1 MAMPDSTSEPNLQRT
16 TTTLIKDTFR
26 HRPERNVWI
35 VCCFAAIGG
44 FLFGYDVGVLSG
56 CLLMKDFQDRFLND
70 NISKTLLTSVLMAGA
85 FVGALYSGPLADY
98 LGRKRSIIFGT
109 AVNILGSVIQTAAS
123 DTGMMIVGR
132 VIGGLSIG
140 QLSMLVPLYQSE
152 IAPKE
157 LRGRLITMQQFAITV
172 GIAVSFW
179 IDFGTLNWEGSS
191 SWRFPMGIRLIPAFI
206 LLFGMIFMPYSPR
219 WLMAKGRDLEALK
232 TIAFLRGNGSVSDK
246 TVQMVF
252 TEIKQSVV
260 FEQKYTSQTY
270 WEIFRSGHE
279 HNRRRIWLGIAV
291 QVFQQLTGI
300 NVAVYYAADIF
311 QAAGVSGITAAL
323 FANGVDGMV
332 NVIATVPTIF
342 FIDKWGRR
350 PTLISGAISCSLC
363 MIILALVLATH
374 GLSDLSTSDT
384 SGTTGNGSISL
395 ILDSKGST
403 VVVMVFLYLFVACY
417 AYSWGPVGWIYPAE
431 LYPQRLRAKA
441 LGITT
446 AANWLFNFAIS
457 QLAPP
462 MLSGI
467 HWGTYLVF
475 AIFCAIMA
483 FIVWLEFPETKG
495 KSLEEI
501 DLIFSGQLKD
511 DDLGVHHPATAAAA
525 LTQLERMKFSEKYS
539 NRETSFGNA
548 IEGALKRVADDD
560 AVNNEELELSPL
572 NTNVQLP
579 STT

>member
-1 MAMPDSTSEPNLQRT
+1 ME
-16 TTTLIKDTFR
+16 
-26 HRPERNVWI
+26 
-35 VCCFAAIGG
+35 
-44 FLFGYDVGVLSG
+44 
-56 CLLMKDFQDRFLND
+56 DFQNRFIND
-70 NISKTLLTSVLMAGA
+70 QISKTLLVSVLMAGA
-85 FVGALYSGPLADY
+85 FVGALYSGPLADHI
-98 LGRKRSIIFGT
+98 GRKRSIIFGT
-109 AVNILGSVIQTAAS
+109 AVNILGSVIQTAAT
-123 DTGMMIVGR
+123 DTSMMIAGR

-179 IDFGTLNWEGSS
+179 IDFGTINWEGSS

-232 TIAFLRGNGSVSDK
+232 TIAFLRGNGSLSDQ

-291 QVFQQLTGI
+291 QIFQQLTGI

-311 QAAGVSGITAAL
+311 SSAGVSGTTAAL

-332 NVIATVPTIF
+332 NVIATIPTIF

-350 PTLISGAISCSLC
+350 PTLISGAISCSIC
-363 MIILALVLATH
+363 MLILAIVLATH
-374 GLSDLSTSDT
+374 GLTDGTSNDIPIPEGTGSLSLLFTR
-384 SGTTGNGSISL
+384 N
-395 ILDSKGST
+395 ST

-475 AIFCAIMA
+475 SILCGLMA
-483 FIVWLEFPETKG
+483 LMVYLEFPETKG

-525 LTQLERMKFSEKYS
+525 LAQLERMKFSEKYS

-548 IEGALKRVADDD
+548 IEGALKRVADDG
-560 AVNNEELELSPL
+560 AVNNEELELTPL
-572 NTNVQLP
+572 KNNVPLPSP

>member
-1 MAMPDSTSEPNLQRT
+1 
-16 TTTLIKDTFR
+16 
-26 HRPERNVWI
+26 
-35 VCCFAAIGG
+35 
-44 FLFGYDVGVLSG
+44 YDVGVLSG
-56 CLLMKDFQDRFLND
+56 CVLMKDFQERF
-70 NISKTLLTSVLMAGA
+70 IVGSITETLLVSVLMAGA
-85 FVGALYSGPLADY
+85 FFGALISGPLADFI
-98 LGRKRSIIFGT
+98 GRKRSIVLGT
-109 AVNILGSVIQTAAS
+109 AVYIFGSIIQTAA
-123 DTGMMIVGR
+123 DGTGLMIAGR
-132 VIGGLSIG
+132 VISGVSIG

-157 LRGRLITMQQFAITV
+157 LRGRLITMQQFAITI
-172 GIAVSFW
+172 GIAVAFW
-179 IDFGTLNWEGSS
+179 IDFGTINWEGSR
-191 SWRFPMGIRLIPAFI
+191 SWRFPMGIRLIPAFF

-232 TIAFLRGNGSVSDK
+232 TIAFLRGNTSLSDQ
-246 TVQMVF
+246 TVQMIF

-260 FEQKYTSQTY
+260 FEQKFTSQTY

-279 HNRRRIWLGIAV
+279 HNRRRIYLGIAV

-300 NVAVYYAADIF
+300 NVVVYYAADIF
-311 QAAGVSGITAAL
+311 SSAGVPGTTAAL

-332 NVIATVPTIF
+332 NVLATIPTIF

-350 PTLISGAISCSLC
+350 PTLISGAVSCCVC
-363 MIILALVLATH
+363 MLVLAVVLATNS
-374 GLSDLSTSDT
+374 LE
-384 SGTTGNGSISL
+384 GTTVSSDVTGTGSIAL
-395 ILDSKGST
+395 ILDSKPST
-403 VVVMVFLYLFVACY
+403 VVIMVFLYLFVACY

-462 MLSGI
+462 MLNGI

-483 FIVWLEFPETKG
+483 FTVWLDFPETKG

-501 DLIFSGQLKD
+501 DLLFSGQLKD

-525 LTQLERMKFSEKYS
+525 LEQLERIKFSEKYS

-560 AVNNEELELSPL
+560 AANSEEL
-572 NTNVQLP
+572 QLP
-579 STT
+579 TINSSSSRTT

>member
-1 MAMPDSTSEPNLQRT
+1 
-16 TTTLIKDTFR
+16 
-26 HRPERNVWI
+26 
-35 VCCFAAIGG
+35 
-44 FLFGYDVGVLSG
+44 
-56 CLLMKDFQDRFLND
+56 
-70 NISKTLLTSVLMAGA
+70 MAGA
-85 FVGALYSGPLADY
+85 FFGALISGPLADY
-98 LGRKRSIIFGT
+98 IGRKRSIVLGAAVYIFGS
-109 AVNILGSVIQTAAS
+109 IIQTAADGTS
-123 DTGMMIVGR
+123 LMITGR
-132 VIGGLSIG
+132 VISGVSIG

-157 LRGRLITMQQFAITV
+157 LRGRLITMQQFAITI
-172 GIAVSFW
+172 GIAVAFW
-179 IDFGTLNWEGSS
+179 IDFGTINWEGSR
-191 SWRFPMGIRLIPAFI
+191 SWRFPMGIRLIPAFF
-206 LLFGMIFMPYSPR
+206 LLFGMVFMPYSPR
-219 WLMAKGRDLEALK
+219 WLMAQGRDLEALK
-232 TIAFLRGNGSVSDK
+232 TIAFLRGNGSLSDQ

-260 FEQKYTSQTY
+260 FEQKFASQTY

-279 HNRRRIWLGIAV
+279 HNRRRIYLGIAV
-291 QVFQQLTGI
+291 QIFQQLTGI
-300 NVAVYYAADIF
+300 NVVVYYASDIF
-311 QAAGVSGITAAL
+311 SSAGVPGVTAAL

-332 NVIATVPTIF
+332 NVLATIPTIF

-350 PTLISGAISCSLC
+350 PTLISGAVSCSVC
-363 MIILALVLATH
+363 MLVLAVVLATH
-374 GLSDLSTSDT
+374 SLEGTPISSDVT
-384 SGTTGNGSISL
+384 GTGSIAL
-395 ILDSKGST
+395 ILDSRGST

-457 QLAPP
+457 QLAPA
-462 MLSGI
+462 MLDGI

-483 FIVWLEFPETKG
+483 FIVWLDFPETKG

-501 DLIFSGQLKD
+501 DLLFSGQLKD

-525 LTQLERMKFSEKYS
+525 LEQLERIKFSEKYS

-548 IEGALKRVADDD
+548 IEGALKRVAEDDTG
-560 AVNNEELELSPL
+560 NIEEL
-572 NTNVQLP
+572 QLP
-579 STT
+579 TIVSSSSRTT

>member
-1 MAMPDSTSEPNLQRT
+1 MPGSTTEPNLQRLT
-16 TTTLIKDTFR
+16 TTQLIKTTLAQPT
-26 HRPERNVWI
+26 HRNVWI

-56 CLLMKDFQDRFLND
+56 CLLMDDFQARFVVGS
-70 NISKTLLTSVLMAGA
+70 ITRTLLVSVLMAGA
-85 FVGALYSGPLADY
+85 FFGALISGPLADFI
-98 LGRKRSIIFGT
+98 GRKRSIVLGT
-109 AVNILGSVIQTAAS
+109 AVYIFGSIIQTAADGTS
-123 DTGMMIVGR
+123 LMITGR
-132 VIGGLSIG
+132 VISGVSIG

-157 LRGRLITMQQFAITV
+157 LRGRLITMQQFAITI
-172 GIAVSFW
+172 GIAVAFW
-179 IDFGTLNWEGSS
+179 IDFGTINWEGSR
-191 SWRFPMGIRLIPAFI
+191 SWRFPMGIRLIPAFF

-219 WLMAKGRDLEALK
+219 WLMAQGRDLEALK
-232 TIAFLRGNGSVSDK
+232 TIAFLRGNGSLSDQ
-246 TVQMVF
+246 TVQMIF

-260 FEQKYTSQTY
+260 FEQKFASQTY

-279 HNRRRIWLGIAV
+279 HNRRRIYLGIAV
-291 QVFQQLTGI
+291 QIFQQLTGI
-300 NVAVYYAADIF
+300 NVVVYYASDIF
-311 QAAGVSGITAAL
+311 SSAGVSGTTAAL

-332 NVIATVPTIF
+332 NVLATIPTIF

-350 PTLISGAISCSLC
+350 PTLISGAVSCSVC
-363 MIILALVLATH
+363 MLVLAVVLATH
-374 GLSDLSTSDT
+374 SLEGSPISPDVT
-384 SGTTGNGSISL
+384 GTGSIAL

-457 QLAPP
+457 QLAPA
-462 MLSGI
+462 MLDGI

-483 FIVWLEFPETKG
+483 FIVWLDFPETKG

-525 LTQLERMKFSEKYS
+525 LEQLERIKFSEKYS

-548 IEGALKRVADDD
+548 IEGALKRVAEDDTG
-560 AVNNEELELSPL
+560 NIEEL
-572 NTNVQLP
+572 QLP
-579 STT
+579 TMVSSSSRTT